1 MSTEISTQHKKQII
15 ENNILRLQ
23 QEEFDLAIRKDVY
36 KEVGLDDKLEEVAEA
51 LIKTRK
57 LQKSYEGKLKEL
69 KG

>member
-36 KEVGLDDKLEEVAEA
+36 KEVGLDDKLGEVAEA

-57 LQKSYEGKLKEL
+57 MQKSYEGKLKEL